1 MTYQMIC
8 SCGDTMSVEAGSREE
23 AVKEMKAMMNQDAID
38 AHVAEKHPGET
49 MTVTEVH
56 RAIDESLEPALVV

>member
-1 MTYQMIC
+1 
-8 SCGDTMSVEAGSREE
+8 MSVEAGSREE